1 MPAPSAENA
10 WERAIQIIVI
20 SSIIVLLAVTIILS
34 VYGSIVAGLVLN
46 MASLLV
52 LVGVAGGA
60 IYWNTE
66 YTAII
71 AIGGTLLFFFTPG
84 ILSRLV
90 HPALAAVNSLLV
102 LGFLGYIWLL
112 LAGKLGLD
120 VPSW

>member
-20 SSIIVLLAVTIILS
+20 PSIIVLLAVTITHS
-34 VYGSIVAGLVLN
+34 VYGTIVAGLVLN

-52 LVGVAGGA
+52 LVGVAAGA

-71 AIGGTLLFFFTPG
+71 AIGGTLLFFYTPG

-90 HPALAAVNSLLV
+90 HPALAAVNSLFV